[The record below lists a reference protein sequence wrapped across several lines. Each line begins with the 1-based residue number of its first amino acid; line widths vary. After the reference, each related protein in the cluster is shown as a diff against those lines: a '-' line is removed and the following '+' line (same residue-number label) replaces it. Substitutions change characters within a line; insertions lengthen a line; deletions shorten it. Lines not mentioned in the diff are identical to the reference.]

1 MSQTETISAVQGAR
15 GPAYAPAAAYDPA
28 IALEFFKAVGTPEEV
43 APGTTFFVEKEK
55 GSRLLLKR
63 DKMYLLLEGEV
74 SLVAGNRPI
83 GQVGKGEIFGEMASL
98 THSPRSATAL
108 AKSRCRLIALEDRA
122 FEAAL
127 TRNPGFALMLLT
139 VLIGRLREANR
150 QLIES
155 GAPAAERTW
164 QDAYVFD
171 RKLVAELVK
180 EFEHDPP
187 KFYDAKKPIMQE
199 GQAGLYM
206 YVVLKGSVVIFL
218 NGNPVER
225 VGPGGV
231 FGELALLDQQPRAAS
246 AVAQTDC
253 ELLAISRKALLEL
266 IATKPAF
273 GRSLLAA
280 VADRGRFM
288 VSLLR

>member
-1 MSQTETISAVQGAR
+1 MSQTELAMAGQA
-15 GPAYAPAAAYDPA
+15 APASASAAYDPA
-28 IALEFFKAVGTPEEV
+28 IALEFFKAVGSPEDVTPG
-43 APGTTFFVEKEK
+43 ATLFVENEK
-55 GSRLLLKR
+55 GSRLLFKR

-74 SLVAGNRPI
+74 SLTAGNRPI
-83 GQVGKGEIFGEMASL
+83 GRVGKGEIFGEMASL

-108 AKSRCRLIALEDRA
+108 AKSRCRVIALDDRE

-127 TRNPGFALMLLT
+127 ARNPGFALMLLT
-139 VLIGRLREANR
+139 VLIGRLREANT
-150 QLIES
+150 QLLDK
-155 GAPAAERTW
+155 GALAQDKTW

-171 RKLVAELVK
+171 RKLVGELVK
-180 EFEHDPP
+180 EFEHEPP

-199 GQAGLYM
+199 GQAGLFM

-218 NGNPVER
+218 ADTPVEK

-231 FGELALLDQQPRAAS
+231 FGELALIEQQPRAAS
-246 AVAQTDC
+246 AVALSDC
-253 ELLAISRKALLEL
+253 ALIAITRKALLEL
-266 IATKPAF
+266 IRTKPAF

-280 VADRGRFM
+280 VAERGRFM

>member
-1 MSQTETISAVQGAR
+1 MSQGQLMMAGQAAPDS
-15 GPAYAPAAAYDPA
+15 AYAPYDPA

-43 APGTTFFVEKEK
+43 APGTTFFVENEK

-74 SLVAGNRPI
+74 SLVAGKRPI

-98 THSPRSATAL
+98 THSPRSATAR
-108 AKSRCRLIALEDRA
+108 AKSRCRVIALDERE
-122 FEAAL
+122 FETAL

-139 VLIGRLREANR
+139 VLIGRLREATS
-150 QLIES
+150 QLLDS
-155 GAPAAERTW
+155 GALAQDKTW

-171 RKLVAELVK
+171 RKLVAELAK
-180 EFEHDPP
+180 EFEHEPP

-199 GQAGLYM
+199 GQAGLFM

-218 NGNPVER
+218 AGTPVEK

-231 FGELALLDQQPRAAS
+231 FGELALIGQQPRAAS
-246 AVAQTDC
+246 AVALSDC

-266 IATKPAF
+266 IKTKPAF
-273 GRSLLAA
+273 GKSLLAA

-288 VSLLR
+288 VSRLR